1 MMKTE
6 IVHYLDSVF
15 GGSAQ
20 ITPIRS
26 KKGLPLLLTGNFD
39 FCECSV
45 QDARFILMID
55 KKNLQLSPG
64 EIAKQTSF
72 AENQLGKMTV
82 YAAENMPA
90 YRRNRLLEKRVQFIV
105 PGNQIFLPRIG
116 IILHEAKDSRI
127 REYERLSICG
137 QEILLLFL
145 NGYLDSPMPLT
156 GLIDLL
162 PYSRQTVFTALDE
175 LESFKLLVRE
185 SRGRSKVIQ
194 FPKLSHA
201 GLTKA
206 ESLLENPVKKTVGI
220 KSAEA
225 IADIACDAG
234 TTLLAQRTMLAE
246 PVQREMAV
254 RLKDFNKGKKRLAFV
269 PLRDAPISLQVWVR
283 APLLPGQ
290 REIDNISLRL
300 TLKHHRDE
308 RVKIALSEL
317 KEDIYAE
324 RT

>member
-1 MMKTE
+1 MKTK
-6 IVHYLDSVF
+6 IAQYLNSLF

-39 FCECSV
+39 FCECSI
-45 QDARFILMID
+45 QDAHFILMID
-55 KKNLQLSPG
+55 RNNLRLSPG

-72 AENQLGKMTV
+72 AENRLGKMMV

-90 YRRNRLLEKRVQFIV
+90 YRRNRLLEKRVPFIV
-105 PGNQIFLPRIG
+105 PGKQLYLPRIG
-116 IILHEAKDSRI
+116 IILHEARKTQV
-127 REYERLSICG
+127 REYERLSICA

-145 NGYLDSPMPLT
+145 NGYLDSPMPLA
-156 GLIDLL
+156 GLLGLL

-175 LESFKLLVRE
+175 LESFRLLIRE
-185 SRGRSKVIQ
+185 NRGRSKAVQ
-194 FPKLSHA
+194 LPKLSHA
-201 GLTKA
+201 GLANA

-220 KSAEA
+220 ESAEA
-225 IADIACDAG
+225 IAGVAYDAG
-234 TTLLAQRTMLAE
+234 TTLLAQRTLLAE
-246 PVQREMAV
+246 PVQREMAI
-254 RLKDFNKGKKRLAFV
+254 RLRDFNRAKKHLAFV
-269 PLRDAPISLQVWVR
+269 PLQDAPISLQVWTR
-283 APLLPGQ
+283 APLLPG
-290 REIDNISLRL
+290 RYAIDNISLRL

-317 KEDIYAE
+317 KEVSYAE